1 MCRPVVKRVH
11 TDCSFGLVCSSG
23 LKCLLGMCP
32 FLIILSLNIKQL
44 VLTRLFTHAS
54 LINVCSSCLS
64 HLCLMF
70 YCKVECT
77 SIQDVDRACW
87 PRFLVDRASFSLC
100 SLTALPCWPC
110 FHSVILTVLASHGR
124 RLSVHSIK
132 LVQFHW
138 PLCSLYHFICP
149 RDLRPWCIAS
159 VSMSEKCNSMYP
171 FLWKCPRILIILDIV
186 HVRTCFNES

>member
-1 MCRPVVKRVH
+1 MWSFFSSKVH

-77 SIQDVDRACW
+77 SISRCR
-87 PRFLVDRASFSLC
+87 PCL
-100 SLTALPCWPC
+100 LTALPCWPC
-110 FHSVILTVLASHGR
+110 FHFVILTVLASHGR

>member
-32 FLIILSLNIKQL
+32 FLIILSLNTKQL

-77 SIQDVDRACW
+77 SISRCQPC
-87 PRFLVDRASFSLC
+87 L
-100 SLTALPCWPC
+100 LTALPCWPR
-110 FHSVILTVLASHGR
+110 FLFTVLIDRTSLLTVLPFCDLDCACVPWEKIKCPFHQAG
-124 RLSVHSIK
+124 SV
-132 LVQFHW
+132 
-138 PLCSLYHFICP
+138 PLAIMFALSLYMS
-149 RDLRPWCIAS
+149 PWSSTMVYC
-159 VSMSEKCNSMYP
+159 KC
-171 FLWKCPRILIILDIV
+171 V
-186 HVRTCFNES
+186 HVGKV

>member
-1 MCRPVVKRVH
+1 MWSFFSSKVR
-11 TDCSFGLVCSSG
+11 TDCSFDLKCSFG
-23 LKCLLGMCP
+23 LKCHLDTCP
-32 FLIILSLNIKQL
+32 FLIILSSNVKQFVL
-44 VLTRLFTHAS
+44 VRPLTHAP
-54 LINVCSSCLS
+54 LINLCSLCLS

-77 SIQDVDRACW
+77 SISRC
-87 PRFLVDRASFSLC
+87 R
-100 SLTALPCWPC
+100 PC

-149 RDLRPWCIAS
+149 RDLQPWCIAS

-171 FLWKCPRILIILDIV
+171 FLWKCPRILIILDII
-186 HVRTCFNES
+186 HIRTCFNES